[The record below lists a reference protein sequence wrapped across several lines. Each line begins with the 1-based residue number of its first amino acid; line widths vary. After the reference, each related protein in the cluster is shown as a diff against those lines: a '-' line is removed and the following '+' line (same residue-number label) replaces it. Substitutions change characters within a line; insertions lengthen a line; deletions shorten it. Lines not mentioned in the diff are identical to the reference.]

1 MADNDRTVRP
11 REAESGSGVITLQN
25 ALSVSRPE
33 LGPYAPVALF
43 RLVRLVALEAI
54 VGRGA
59 SGTFFVAGKRLGESL
74 GLTRVEAFL
83 DLCDQLTIGKIDVHK
98 HSDTHLRIDVRECVT
113 CSGMQPVGRPICH
126 FEGGLISGAL
136 KGIYGRDNR
145 TREVTCIGGLGDQAC
160 GFDIELL

>member
-1 MADNDRTVRP
+1 MANGAGPQTRQQD
-11 REAESGSGVITLQN
+11 GVITLEN
-25 ALSVSRPE
+25 ALRVERPE

-74 GLTRVEAFL
+74 GLTKVDEFL
-83 DLCDQLTIGKIDVHK
+83 KLCDQLSIGKIDVIQ
-98 HSDTHLRIDVRECVT
+98 HSSTHFHIDVRECVT
-113 CSGMQPVGRPICH
+113 CSGMAAVGRPICH

-136 KGIYGRDNR
+136 KGILQADNR

-160 GFDIELL
+160 GFDIQVL

>member
-1 MADNDRTVRP
+1 MRNPKAGD
-11 REAESGSGVITLQN
+11 GVITLQN
-25 ALSVSRPE
+25 ALTVDRPE

-74 GLTRVEAFL
+74 GLSTVDEFL
-83 DLCDQLTIGKIDVHK
+83 KLCDQLTIGKIDVQK
-98 HSDTHLRIDVRECVT
+98 RDDTHLHIDVRECVT
-113 CSGMQPVGRPICH
+113 CSGMQPVGRVICH

-136 KGIYGRDNR
+136 KGILGRDNR